1 MNIKTYQD
9 RWDKVYY
16 QVLDAEIEEGTT
28 FEKADTLACSV
39 ADEIAENPE
48 YFNDQVLRRQTIF
61 DYIKAT
67 TDKLNRG

>member
-1 MNIKTYQD
+1 MVNTRISYQD
-9 RWDKVYY
+9 RWNKVYY

-39 ADEIAENPE
+39 ADEIADNPE
-48 YFNDQVLRRQTIF
+48 YFNDQV

-67 TDKLNRG
+67 TDKLVK